1 MGGGGGP
8 KLTSNVTELAVLEQE
23 EAFLSADLLQFSNRA
38 LAPVVD
44 DVGVRLEDAY
54 RVADVFG

>member
-23 EAFLSADLLQFSNRA
+23 EAFLSADF
-38 LAPVVD
+38 
-44 DVGVRLEDAY
+44 
-54 RVADVFG
+54 F